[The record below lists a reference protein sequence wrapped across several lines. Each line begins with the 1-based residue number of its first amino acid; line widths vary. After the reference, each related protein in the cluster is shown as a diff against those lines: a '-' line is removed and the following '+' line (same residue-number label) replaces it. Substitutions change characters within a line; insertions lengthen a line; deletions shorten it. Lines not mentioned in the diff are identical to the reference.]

1 MAEYIFKSNLT
12 IDVPRDEVFAFFSD
26 AENLERITP
35 AELGFNI
42 ITPTPFE
49 IRHGTLIDYKLTL
62 HGFPMK
68 WRSEITRWEP
78 PHLFEDTQ
86 LSGPY
91 KQWIHQHRFTE
102 IEPDRTLMEDEVRYR
117 LPLEPLGD
125 IANFLVGRQI
135 ANIFKYRNESVAGI
149 LSVTAPKVSV

>member
-1 MAEYIFKSNLT
+1 MAEYTFKADLT
-12 IDVPRDEVFAFFSD
+12 LDLPIDQVFAFFAD

-35 AELGFNI
+35 AELGCHI
-42 ITPTPFE
+42 VTPTPFE
-49 IRHGTLIDYKLTL
+49 IRQGTLIDYKLTL

-68 WRSEITRWEP
+68 WRTEITRWEP

-102 IEPDRTLMEDEVRYR
+102 IEPGKTLMEDEVRYR
-117 LPLEPLGD
+117 LPFEPLGD
-125 IANFLVGRQI
+125 LANFLIERQI
-135 ANIFKYRNESVAGI
+135 TNIFEHRNKAVAEF
-149 LSVTAPKVSV
+149 LLPLK

>member
-1 MAEYIFKSNLT
+1 MAEYTFKSSLT
-12 IDVPRDEVFAFFSD
+12 IDVPRNKVFRFFSD

-35 AELGFNI
+35 AELGFQI
-42 ITPTPFE
+42 VTPTPFE
-49 IRHGTLIDYKLTL
+49 IHKGTLIDYKLTL

-68 WRSEITRWEP
+68 WRTEITRWEP

-91 KQWIHQHRFTE
+91 KQWIHTHRFTE
-102 IEPDRTLMEDEVRYR
+102 IEPGKTLMEDEVRYR

-125 IANFLVGRQI
+125 IANFLIERQ
-135 ANIFKYRNESVAGI
+135 VAGI
-149 LSVTAPKVSV
+149 FEHRNKVVVDILC

>member
-1 MAEYIFKSNLT
+1 MAEYTFRSTLT
-12 IDVPRDEVFAFFSD
+12 IDKLIEEVFAFFSD

-35 AELGFNI
+35 AELGFHI
-42 ITPTPFE
+42 VTPTPFE
-49 IRHGTLIDYKLTL
+49 IRKGVLIDYKLTL

-68 WRSEITRWEP
+68 WRTEITRWEP

-102 IEPDRTLMEDEVRYR
+102 VENGKTLMEDEVRYR
-117 LPLEPLGD
+117 LPFEPLGD
-125 IANFLVGRQI
+125 IANFLIERQI
-135 ANIFKYRNESVAGI
+135 ASIFEHRNHAVAEM
-149 LSVTAPKVSV
+149 LLPQK

>member
-1 MAEYIFKSNLT
+1 MAEYKFNATLT
-12 IDVPRDEVFAFFSD
+12 LDLPIDKVFAFFAD

-35 AELGFNI
+35 AELGFQI
-42 ITPTPFE
+42 LTPTPFE
-49 IRHGTLIDYKLTL
+49 IRQGTLIDYKLTL

-68 WRSEITRWEP
+68 WRTKITRWEP

-102 IEPDRTLMEDEVRYR
+102 IGPGKTLMEDEVRYR
-117 LPLEPLGD
+117 LPFEPLGD
-125 IANFLVGRQI
+125 IANFLISRQV
-135 ANIFKYRNESVAGI
+135 ANIFEHRNKAVAEF
-149 LSVTAPKVSV
+149 LLPHQ

>member
-1 MAEYIFKSNLT
+1 MAEYTFKADLT
-12 IDVPRDEVFAFFSD
+12 LDLPIDEVFAFFAD

-35 AELGFNI
+35 AELGFHI
-42 ITPTPFE
+42 LTPTPFE
-49 IRHGTLIDYKLTL
+49 IRQGTLIDYKLTL

-68 WRSEITRWEP
+68 WRTEITRWEP

-102 IEPDRTLMEDEVRYR
+102 IEIRKTLMQDEVRYR
-117 LPLEPLGD
+117 LPFEPLGD
-125 IANFLVGRQI
+125 IANFLISRQV
-135 ANIFKYRNESVAGI
+135 ANIFEHRNKAVAEF
-149 LSVTAPKVSV
+149 LLPHK

>member
-1 MAEYIFKSNLT
+1 MAEHIFKSSLE
-12 IDVPRDEVFAFFSD
+12 IQLPLEEVFAFFSD

-42 ITPTPFE
+42 VTPTPFE
-49 IRHGTLIDYKLTL
+49 MRKGALIDYKLTL

-68 WRSEITRWEP
+68 WRTEITRWEP

-91 KQWIHQHRFTE
+91 KQWIHQHRFAE
-102 IEPDRTLMEDEVRYR
+102 IEPGKTLMEDEVRYR

-125 IANFLVGRQI
+125 IANFFIARQ
-135 ANIFKYRNESVAGI
+135 VAGI
-149 LSVTAPKVSV
+149 FEHRNKAVAEILTPQN